1 MDLESITVNINEYDK
16 RQHIGSGTFGNVF
29 LFYNTKNHKKYA
41 GKIVK
46 LEFCQTEENKQKVL
60 REITLLHNVKH
71 GAIIKLKGF
80 AYTLDNPPLPLILTE
95 YYEKGSLQ
103 QQIINE
109 SNSIADPLWTPT
121 TKYIILI
128 GISHAMKYLHS
139 LDIIHRDLK
148 ALNVLLDKKLH
159 PYLCDFGGAREIQP
173 QASMTTNVG
182 SPEYMAPEFF
192 QNDPHYTKSVDIYA
206 FGILMYSVMTA
217 SLLYQGQTS
226 IFVIMNEVVNNR
238 RPTIPEFIPDYLK
251 SLIQRCWSQNPSERP
266 TFDEIYQNLIND
278 FTLSPE
284 EVDENEIHEYI
295 QYLDDYNPNDDDSDE
310 GIFNHFLMKFLF
322 FFCFIELRL
331 FCL

>member
-1 MDLESITVNINEYDK
+1 
-16 RQHIGSGTFGNVF
+16 
-29 LFYNTKNHKKYA
+29 
-41 GKIVK
+41 
-46 LEFCQTEENKQKVL
+46 
-60 REITLLHNVKH
+60 
-71 GAIIKLKGF
+71 
-80 AYTLDNPPLPLILTE
+80 
-95 YYEKGSLQ
+95 
-103 QQIINE
+103 
-109 SNSIADPLWTPT
+109 
-121 TKYIILI
+121 
-128 GISHAMKYLHS
+128 MKYLHS

-148 ALNVLLDKKLH
+148 ALNILLDKKLH

-173 QASMTTNVG
+173 QASMTTNIG
-182 SPEYMAPEFF
+182 SPEYMAPELF
-192 QNDPHYTKSVDIYA
+192 QNDPHYTKSVDVYA

-217 SLLYQGQTS
+217 SLPYPGQTS

-238 RPTIPEFIPDYLK
+238 RPTIPEFIPDNLK